1 MKTLLLEGTIEGT
14 GGRSPLRV
22 IEVSTRTFRTIDR
35 HPRGLLMEL
44 AALSSIEHIPLR
56 MKGYST
62 ASGRRSGKDDSAN
75 DESRTPPNP
84 TDHSE

>member
-1 MKTLLLEGTIEGT
+1 MKILLVEGTVKGT
-14 GGRSPLRV
+14 GERSRH
-22 IEVSTRTFRTIDR
+22 IEVSTRTFRTIDG

-44 AALSSIEHIPLR
+44 AALSSIKHIPLR

-75 DESRTPPNP
+75 DESRTPPSS

>member
-62 ASGRRSGKDDSAN
+62 ARRRPGKNDSAN
-75 DESRTPPNP
+75 DESRTPPNS